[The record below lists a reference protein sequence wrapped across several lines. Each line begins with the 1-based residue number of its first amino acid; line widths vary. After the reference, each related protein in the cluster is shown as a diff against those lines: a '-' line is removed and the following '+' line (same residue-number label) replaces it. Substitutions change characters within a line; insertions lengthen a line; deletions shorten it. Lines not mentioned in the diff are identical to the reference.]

1 LLDQQ
6 HIIDQRRC
14 GVREYGHSTASPTAS
29 PTASTKASAAAS
41 ATAST
46 TASS

>member
-14 GVREYGHSTASPTAS
+14 GVREYGHSTAP
-29 PTASTKASAAAS
+29 ST
-41 ATAST
+41 
-46 TASS
+46 

>member
-14 GVREYGHSTASPTAS
+14 GVREYGHSTASP
-29 PTASTKASAAAS
+29 
-41 ATAST
+41 
-46 TASS
+46 